1 MPELNPIYIVRYED
15 LVNDTKNTYEG
26 VFKYLLEI
34 DDIEGT
40 NVQRR
45 IEEVV
50 KAGRSAT
57 QTYKFKATTG

>member
-1 MPELNPIYIVRYED
+1 MRYED

-26 VFKYLLEI
+26 IFKYLLEI
-34 DDIEGT
+34 EDIDGT

-57 QTYKFKATTG
+57 